1 MKKNRIFDTRGFML
15 IETLLVS
22 LTISGI
28 LVYMYAQFTTINNSY
43 QRLYQYNTPDSLYRV
58 GAFKEFILND
68 DGAYNTI
75 NGYYSSMSHTSA
87 KLITCEIV
95 SNTASKKYCKELV
108 DKIDADKIILTFD
121 KFKKDN
127 ILSLLDS
134 NSDEH
139 AKLDK
144 YLSSI
149 SNGTTYNKVRLII
162 MFNDGTIATAL
173 FKM

>member
-43 QRLYQYNTPDSLYRV
+43 QRLYQYNTPDAVYRV

-75 NGYYSSMSHTSA
+75 NGYYGSMSHTSA

-95 SNTASKKYCKELV
+95 SNTASKNYCNKLV
-108 DKIDADKIILTFD
+108 DKIGASKIILTVD
-121 KFKKDN
+121 KFQKDN
-127 ILSLLDS
+127 ILNLLDP
-134 NSDEH
+134 NSDEY
-139 AKLDK
+139 ANLKK
-144 YLSSI
+144 YLNAISSGE
-149 SNGTTYNKVRLII
+149 SNKCRLII
-162 MFNDGTIATAL
+162 IFNDGSIATAL

>member
-15 IETLLVS
+15 VETLLVS

-68 DGAYNTI
+68 DSAYDKI
-75 NGYYSSMSHTSA
+75 NEYYRNMSHSSA
-87 KLITCEIV
+87 KLITCENF
-95 SNTASKKYCKELV
+95 SNTASKNYCKKLV
-108 DKIDADKIILTFD
+108 DKIGANKIILTFD
-121 KFKKDN
+121 KFNKSN
-127 ILSLLDS
+127 ILSLFNS
-134 NSDEH
+134 NSDEY